1 MNLQVTKIG
10 HFSGHADS
18 IYALAVQQGD
28 QRFYTGSADGM
39 VVQWYHVG
47 KGDGILVMKAL
58 SSVYSLLILDNGK
71 RILAGTSKGQLH
83 LADVESKTE
92 LKLIDA
98 HNGGIYNL
106 QSIVPFVYSSGEDG
120 VVAKWDADMNLISRW
135 QVSQKSVRVI
145 RPVSGTNRLICGCSD
160 HSIKILDTDSG
171 KINQTLDA
179 HTNSVFALC
188 LNSKYLFSGGR
199 DANICQWFPIPI
211 ADFDSAQSTTGAIGL
226 HTMELVR
233 QIPAHTL
240 HVNYLDYN
248 AENNFLLSCSMDKTI
263 KIWDA
268 ETMELLK
275 VIDHRRNE
283 SHVNC
288 VNKVLWIDAKHFIS
302 CGDDRTAMKFEISMS
317 E

>member
-1 MNLQVTKIG
+1 MIVCNGNILKLQVTKIG

-18 IYALAVQQGD
+18 IYALAVRRAD
-28 QRFYTGSADGM
+28 QRFYSGSADGM
-39 VVQWYHVG
+39 VVQWDHVK

-58 SSVYSLLILDNGK
+58 SSVYSLLILNSGK
-71 RILAGTSKGQLH
+71 KLLAGTSKGQLH
-83 LADVESKTE
+83 LADIESNVE

-98 HNGGIYNL
+98 HQGGIFDL
-106 QSIVPFVYSSGEDG
+106 QSVGEFVYSCGEDG
-120 VVAKWDADMNLISRW
+120 FVAKWDGEMGLISRW
-135 QVSQKSVRVI
+135 QVSKKSVRVI
-145 RPVSGTNRLICGCSD
+145 RSFPETNLLICGCSD
-160 HSIKILDTDSG
+160 HSIKILDKESG
-171 KINQTLDA
+171 KIIQTLDA
-179 HTNSVFALC
+179 HTNSVFSLC
-188 LNSKYLFSGGR
+188 LTSKYLFSGGR
-199 DANICQWFPIPI
+199 DANIYQWDIKTI
-211 ADFDSAQSTTGAIGL
+211 
-226 HTMELVR
+226 ELIK

-248 AENNFLLSCSMDKTI
+248 IGNKLMLSCSMDKTI

-283 SHVNC
+283 SHINC

-302 CGDDRTAMKFEISMS
+302 CGDDRAVMMFEISMS